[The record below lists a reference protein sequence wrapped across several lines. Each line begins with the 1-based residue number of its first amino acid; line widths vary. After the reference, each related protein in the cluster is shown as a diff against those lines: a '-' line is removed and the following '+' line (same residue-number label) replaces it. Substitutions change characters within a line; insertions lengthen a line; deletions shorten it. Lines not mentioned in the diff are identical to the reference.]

1 MSLIV
6 PGSAPAGTRT
16 VTVADVPPDPTL
28 PRPCSAGAAVAPPV
42 ADARSTVPDAVA
54 PDADTRTVA
63 VTASPGRT
71 VADDT
76 VAATASTGFAGLPGS
91 SGVCVGV
98 CDGVGVELCDG
109 VGVAESV
116 GVGEPVS
123 GGGVVG
129 SSVGEPVGV
138 GVGLS
143 DGEGDPPDGDVD
155 GVGSAIT
162 GDAPDTASTAAT
174 PSPANTA
181 PPADRERTRPHLHP
195 PVSVPIDEAIES
207 AAE

>member
-1 MSLIV
+1 M
-6 PGSAPAGTRT
+6 
-16 VTVADVPPDPTL
+16 
-28 PRPCSAGAAVAPPV
+28 APPV
-42 ADARSTVPDAVA
+42 ADARSTVPEAVA

-63 VTASPGRT
+63 VIASPGRT

-98 CDGVGVELCDG
+98 CDGVGVGVALCDG

-129 SSVGEPVGV
+129 SSVGDTVGD
-138 GVGLS
+138 GVELP